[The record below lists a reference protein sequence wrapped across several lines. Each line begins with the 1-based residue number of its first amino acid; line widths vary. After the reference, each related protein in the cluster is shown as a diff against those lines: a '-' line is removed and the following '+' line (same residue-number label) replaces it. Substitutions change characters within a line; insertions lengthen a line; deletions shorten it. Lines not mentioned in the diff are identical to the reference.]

1 MGVKLPFCRIY
12 QAPFILASRFTCIS
26 FLLLFTDYQEDP
38 FVRMVENTNG
48 EPAVN
53 GKHYEGYCIDLLK
66 MVADRV
72 NFQYSLHVQ
81 YQYGAVVN
89 GSWTGMV
96 GELVRKV
103 SDLVV

>member
-1 MGVKLPFCRIY
+1 MFWLI
-12 QAPFILASRFTCIS
+12 
-26 FLLLFTDYQEDP
+26 QEDP
-38 FVRMVENTNG
+38 FVRMVENSNG

-53 GKHYEGYCIDLLK
+53 GKHYEGYCIDLLR

-81 YQYGAVVN
+81 NEYGASVN

-103 SDLVV
+103 STLILVCVFVLL